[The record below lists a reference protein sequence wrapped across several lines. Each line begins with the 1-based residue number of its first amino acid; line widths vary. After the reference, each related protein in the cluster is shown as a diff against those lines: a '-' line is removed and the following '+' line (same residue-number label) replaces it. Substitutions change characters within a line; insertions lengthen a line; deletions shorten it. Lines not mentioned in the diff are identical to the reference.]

1 MQQRVPP
8 CGASTI
14 TSVFALS
21 LVVIVSK
28 DMLRGRC
35 IMVVEAV
42 GGEPNEVLALLL
54 VLMPSLLEILVLR
67 KPEKKGVR
75 A

>member
-1 MQQRVPP
+1 
-8 CGASTI
+8 
-14 TSVFALS
+14 
-21 LVVIVSK
+21 VIVSK